1 MIILTDSVGH
11 TVKEEPFVSVEVSS
25 EANVVTG
32 LNADHREEVQ
42 LVDIIIAVQCR
53 LRLVLFSLILL
64 VGQWTASGTVIHTAT
79 DIMLIHTLGTLVL
92 GRLSTDH
99 TRRGFAWKVVRVS
112 SRIKSLRGKVYAR
125 RKMFG
130 HSHIC

>member
-11 TVKEEPFVSVEVSS
+11 AVKEEPCVCVKVSS
-25 EANVVTG
+25 EADVVTG

-53 LRLVLFSLILL
+53 LWLVLFSLILL
-64 VGQWTASGTVIHTAT
+64 VGQWTASDTVIHIAT
-79 DIMLIHTLGTLVL
+79 GSILIHTLGTLVL
-92 GRLSTDH
+92 RRLSTEH
-99 TRRGFAWKVVRVS
+99 TSFTWREVRVS
-112 SRIKSLRGKVYAR
+112 SRIKSLRGKVYAG